1 MYIWNKCK
9 EFKFKKFKLLT
20 HAATIS
26 KIVKFVAWNSKLDI
40 YSLNKVSQKCAASMV
55 CLKYMLNLQ
64 EKHNLPLPSIIL
76 LSKIT

>member
-26 KIVKFVAWNSKLDI
+26 KIVKFVA
-40 YSLNKVSQKCAASMV
+40 
-55 CLKYMLNLQ
+55 
-64 EKHNLPLPSIIL
+64 
-76 LSKIT
+76 